1 MCIRDRLVHRPPTLH
16 ALSFLAAITLWGLVG
31 LAPFYLWE
39 AVSGKLIVP
48 GVPAFAAIAYA
59 GIFPAALG
67 FIFWNRAV
75 AEVGGNRAGQFM
87 HLMPAFGILLSML
100 FLGEQPALYHLVGI
114 ALILAGIFLTAQ
126 GRA

>member
-1 MCIRDRLVHRPPTLH
+1 M
-16 ALSFLAAITLWGLVG
+16 A
-31 LAPFYLWE
+31 
-39 AVSGKLIVP
+39 SGKLIVP

-87 HLMPAFGILLSML
+87 HLMPAFGTILAVI
-100 FLGEQPALYHLVGI
+100 FLGEQPGLHHLAGI
-114 ALILAGIFLTAQ
+114 ALILLGIFLTTRV
-126 GRA
+126 RA